1 MKLFLIAVA
10 MATAAPA
17 VAQTAA
23 PANPHASQAGHSA
36 QQAQGQQAGHGA
48 PAAQSGQADPHPGHA
63 VADCCRRGANE
74 RMASRKAMAS
84 GNGRGCCAGQ
94 RAQGRA
100 ADPHAGHD
108 MSGGAHAGHGPN
120 RN

>member
-23 PANPHASQAGHSA
+23 PANPHANHAGHSA
-36 QQAQGQQAGHGA
+36 QQAQGQHSGHSA
-48 PAAQSGQADPHPGHA
+48 PAAQPAQTGQHAGHA
-63 VADCCRRGANE
+63 MADCCRRDANG
-74 RMASRKAMAS
+74 RMACGEGMAN

-94 RAQGRA
+94 RQQGQA

-108 MSGGAHAGHGPN
+108 MSASAHAGHGPN
-120 RN
+120 QN